1 MSSLDERS
9 EHRRRKRQNRA
20 ARVHMREAKGNDV
33 PIIESQ
39 IPDVAE
45 GFHTLAI
52 EFIELVEGT
61 AYNQPDVPETRV
73 KMQLRVETP
82 DEPEERFVAYM
93 SQNLSEKSTLGSIIK
108 AVTGSVAVRDFDT
121 DDLIG
126 KKFGHMVRH
135 NDGGWPQ
142 LVSGTAAPI
151 RDKKNGK
158 KNTIIKGNEPEL
170 LPSDEAPF

>member
-1 MSSLDERS
+1 
-9 EHRRRKRQNRA
+9 
-20 ARVHMREAKGNDV
+20 MREAKGNDV

-39 IPDVAE
+39 IPDVAD

-52 EFIELVEGT
+52 EFVELVDGT

-93 SQNLSEKSTLGSIIK
+93 SQNLSEKATLGSIIK
-108 AVTGSVAVRDFDT
+108 AVEGQKATGDYDT
-121 DDLIG
+121 DRLIG
-126 KKFGHMVRH
+126 KKFGHMISH
-135 NDGGWPQ
+135 NDGGWPK
-142 LVSGTAAPI
+142 LVSGTAASA
-151 RDKKNGK
+151 REKGK

-170 LPSDEAPF
+170 LPGDEAPF